1 MKILV
6 LNCGSSSI
14 KYQLINMANNAEL
27 LAKGLLDR
35 IGLKDSELKHQ
46 PKGKDPYMLIQ
57 DVPDHQTGI
66 ELILKALL
74 DTNHGM
80 IASVK
85 EIYAVGHRVA
95 HGGENFSASALI
107 TGEVK
112 KHIEEV
118 IELAPLHNP
127 ANLNGIISMEK
138 LLPQVPM
145 VAVFDTAFHQTIPPH
160 AYMYALPYALYEED
174 KIRRYGFHGTSHK
187 YVFETACDALFMRKD
202 HVKAITCHL
211 GNGASVAAIHNGKS
225 VDTSMGLTP
234 VEGLI
239 MGTRTG
245 DLDLGALLYIMK
257 KKGLN
262 VDEAN
267 NLINKKSGVLGISGV
282 SYDMRDIETE
292 AWNNKHKRAQLALD
306 MYMYRIK
313 KYIGAYAAAM
323 GGVDLLVFTGGVGE
337 NGPETRE
344 EICKGLEFLGI
355 DFEPEKNNKLRG
367 KLELIS
373 KRDSRVK
380 VMVVP
385 TNEELVIAHDTLKVV
400 SQKEEADSP
409 DSL

>member
-46 PKGKDPYMLIQ
+46 PKAKETYMLIQ
-57 DVPDHQTGI
+57 DVPDHETGI
-66 ELILKALL
+66 NLILKALL
-74 DTNHGM
+74 DPDHGV
-80 IASVK
+80 IETV
-85 EIYAVGHRVA
+85 EDIYAVGHRVA

-107 TGEVK
+107 TDKVMK
-112 KHIEEV
+112 NIEEV

-127 ANLNGIISMEK
+127 ANLKGIVSMKK
-138 LLPQVPM
+138 LLPKVPM
-145 VAVFDTAFHQTIPPH
+145 VAVFDTAFHQTIPQH
-160 AYMYALPYALYEED
+160 AYMYGLPYELYEED

-187 YVFETACDALFMRKD
+187 YVFQRACDALFMRQD
-202 HVKAITCHL
+202 NVKAITCHL
-211 GNGASVAAIHNGKS
+211 GNGASIAAIKNGKS

-234 VEGLI
+234 VEGLM
-239 MGTRTG
+239 MGTRAG

-257 KKGLN
+257 KKGLSIE
-262 VDEAN
+262 DAN
-267 NLINKKSGVLGISGV
+267 NLINKKSGVLGISGI
-282 SYDMRDIETE
+282 SYDMRDIENA
-292 AWNNKHKRAQLALD
+292 AWKENHKRAQLALE
-306 MYMYRIK
+306 MYFYRIK

-323 GGVDLLVFTGGVGE
+323 GGVDLIIFTGGVGE

-344 EICKGLEFLGI
+344 AVCKGLEFLGVYF
-355 DFEPEKNNKLRG
+355 DPERNTGIRG

-373 KRDSRVK
+373 RHDSPVK

-385 TNEELVIAHDTLKVV
+385 TNEELVIAHDTLKIVAYKDNNN
-400 SQKEEADSP
+400 QEI
-409 DSL
+409 